1 MSGAN
6 LTKQQ
11 LRNQIK
17 CVLGALTELEKVL
30 EAEQMAEKITHLIQA
45 SPEIKTISSYAAM
58 PLEMNLDRL
67 HSSLPEVSFCY
78 PKCDEGGQMEFYSVS
93 NLLELKASDYGIR
106 EPDESLHELVDPEAI
121 DLFLCPASAYT
132 RNRERLG
139 KGGGYYD
146 RYLLRK
152 RPDAIT
158 LGVVFSSQIVASLP
172 TEAHDL
178 LVDRVL

>member
-1 MSGAN
+1 MTRV
-6 LTKQQ
+6 LT
-11 LRNQIK
+11 
-17 CVLGALTELEKVL
+17 ALTDLEKNL
-30 EAEQMAEKITHLIQA
+30 EAEKMVEKITHFIQA
-45 SPEIKTISSYAAM
+45 SPGIKTVSSYAAM
-58 PLEMNLDRL
+58 PLEMNLGAL

-78 PKCDEGGQMEFYSVS
+78 PKCGDRGQMEFYSVR
-93 NLLELKASDYGIR
+93 NLSEMQASDYGIR
-106 EPDESLHELVDPEAI
+106 EPDESLHELVDAEAI

-132 RNRERLG
+132 HNGERLG

-158 LGVVFSSQIVASLP
+158 LGVVFSSQIVEYIP